1 MANPFDTMA
10 GRMDAATVRKMGRTA
25 VINGVPVDVIPAEL
39 MDQLGPVS
47 GSSISLVIFSEIYRP
62 RRNDDV
68 VYEGETFSVTR
79 HDKFNGKPRIFIE

>member
-39 MDQLGPVS
+39 IEQMGPVS
-47 GSSISLVIFSEIYRP
+47 GNMVSLVVFSETYRP